1 MICASQ
7 LFQLD
12 MQTVITLSNRGRM
25 FVNGHFANIVGRIC
39 MDQLL
44 LDVTGIPD
52 LSDGMQITI
61 VGEEDGKRI
70 TMEEIAAMTDTV
82 NYEIM
87 CVIGKR
93 VPRVYRRGG
102 KDIGVVDYVR
112 HMVE

>member
-1 MICASQ
+1 
-7 LFQLD
+7 
-12 MQTVITLSNRGRM
+12 
-25 FVNGHFANIVGRIC
+25 

-82 NYEIM
+82 HYEIM

-102 KDIGVVDYVR
+102 KRYRRSWLCPPYGRIKGNWTYKKQSIPSKRKGCSVLGER
-112 HMVE
+112 